1 MNHDTPDAAFHA
13 ADTGTGAAEALAP
26 ASPRFAPAPQHA
38 LTHVLATGFGN
49 VWAGLRLALFQRGAI
64 AALQVSVPQLVW
76 LVVLGLL
83 LSLGSDLVRVGL
95 DGQFNPS
102 AVPYE
107 FYGLPWVLL
116 CAWLVANVA
125 GDASRTLAAA
135 IAVLALQLVAGV
147 VWEGL
152 GFLPPQWWQALGEQ
166 GAQLLWWSPLV
177 WLCVATMVALA
188 RICDL
193 QVPRRLV
200 LLAVPVLLVLPAFL
214 VGQPPQLWVAR
225 YEEDPEVLAR
235 REAVVDE
242 SVLYRQNLLLDQ
254 VLSKVAPGTP
264 GVPEY
269 FFVGLAGHGGQDV
282 FMREVESV
290 DRLFAERFGTG
301 QRSVLLVNNPATTD
315 IHPFATVT
323 ALQRALKTI
332 GERMNRD
339 EDVLFLFMT
348 SHGAA
353 DFRFDLS
360 LWPYRLHELSPEVL
374 RKALDDAGI
383 RYRVLIVS
391 ACYSGGF
398 VPPLSSPD
406 SLVISA
412 ARADRN
418 SHGCAHEN
426 DWTFFGRALFDNALQ
441 KTFSVEQAF
450 DIAREDV
457 AKQEAAEGLEPSEP
471 QISVG
476 DAVRKPLAAVEQGLS
491 TGAAGK

>member
-1 MNHDTPDAAFHA
+1 MNHDTPDAVLDPVLPE
-13 ADTGTGAAEALAP
+13 ADLSALVPP
-26 ASPRFAPAPQHA
+26 ASSGV
-38 LTHVLATGFGN
+38 VLRQRLRACFGN
-49 VWAGLRLALFQRGAI
+49 LYAGLCLALFRRSGVD
-64 AALQVSVPQLVW
+64 ALQVSAPQLVW
-76 LVVLGLL
+76 LVALGLM
-83 LSLGSDLVRVGL
+83 LSFGSDLLRVGL
-95 DGQFNPS
+95 DGQFNP
-102 AVPYE
+102 AALPFE

-116 CAWLVANVA
+116 CAWGVARAA
-125 GDASRTLAAA
+125 GNTALTVAAA
-135 IAVLALQLVAGV
+135 VAILALQLLAGV

-152 GFLPPQWWQALGEQ
+152 SFLPPDWWLSLGEE
-166 GAQLLWWSPLV
+166 GALLLWWSPLA
-177 WLCVATMVALA
+177 WLCLATMVALA
-188 RICDL
+188 RVCDL
-193 QVPRRLV
+193 RQPQRLV
-200 LLAVPVLLVLPAFL
+200 LLLVPVLLVLPAFL
-214 VGQPPQLWVAR
+214 IGQPPQLWVAR
-225 YEEDPEVLAR
+225 YEEDPEALAR

-242 SVLYRQNLLLDQ
+242 GVLYRQNALLEQ
-254 VLSKVAPGTP
+254 ALSRIAPGTP

-269 FFVGLAGHGGQDV
+269 FFVGLAGHANQDV

-290 DRLFAERFGTG
+290 DRIFAERFRTG
-301 QRSVLLVNNPATTD
+301 DHSVLLVNNPATTD

-323 ALQRALKTI
+323 ALQRTLKAV
-332 GERMNRD
+332 GQRMNRD

-360 LWPYRLHELSPEVL
+360 LWPYRLQELSPDVL

-441 KTFSVEQAF
+441 KTFSIEQAF
-450 DIAREDV
+450 SVAREDV
-457 AKQEAAEGLEPSEP
+457 GKQEAAEGLEPSEP

-476 DAVRKPLAAVEQGLS
+476 EAVRKPLAAIEQRLG
-491 TGAAGK
+491 TAAGK